1 VLITS
6 FYGLLIV
13 LASVAAA
20 VAGLVLTQRLI
31 PLPMRE
37 RHNATTG
44 TIYAAVYVM
53 FGVSVGFS
61 LYLVWQ
67 QYNTSRQIVHSEAA
81 AVEQVYRIAGG
92 LPEPERTRVQEL
104 AVSYAEG
111 VVEEEWSL
119 LKEGSSSRR
128 VEMLREELRQSVQGY
143 EPQTD
148 AQNALYAEAL
158 AQMDELEENR
168 EFRLLAVNEGIPY
181 MVWVVLVVGGVLTVS
196 FTYLFG
202 MESVR
207 LHAVAVAGLTILV
220 SLILHAIG
228 VLDYPFN
235 SGVRVQPD
243 AFEQVLREIGSN
255 NGEP

>member
-1 VLITS
+1 MLITS

-81 AVEQVYRIAGG
+81 AVEQVYRIAGR

-128 VEMLREELRQSVQGY
+128 VEMLREELWQSVQGY

-158 AQMDELEENR
+158 AEMDELEEKNR
-168 EFRLLAVNEGIPY
+168 EFRLLAVDEGIPY

-220 SLILHAIG
+220 SLIVHAIG
-228 VLDYPFN
+228 VLDSTFH
-235 SGVRVQPD
+235 SR
-243 AFEQVLREIGSN
+243 
-255 NGEP
+255 